1 MGFLNEVA
9 KGFGT
14 MARKADER
22 QQVNDEQAR
31 AAALKAEVEKDHA
44 VFLRQAPEEYEARKE
59 EREISRR
66 LTLVFSQGGWR
77 IDFRPFDSLDTK
89 YRPKLIEILS
99 GELYR
104 TYRDVGRHY
113 LAAEK
118 DSTSTPLIFFH
129 TLGSY
134 LHFPEFAELLNRSL
148 AHQDF
153 YFSGDS
159 IGSILTGFK
168 EPGVLAARTPEGI
181 RALVFC
187 EGDISTDKETSPFAA
202 SSLQLV
208 QLSKLIHWYP
218 KRSKYESLIQLLA
231 KAMNEELSP
240 SAEELINSEDPSD
253 WIDGVNIVL
262 GSDKEE
268 DLEYRC
274 LKMALIKAAI
284 EPIDQETFA
293 KVYEFIRDAAI
304 CLLSTISIVG
314 EGDDERIVRVPPVD
328 ILVADAIIYKRTNN
342 LSQMDGELKEALD
355 LYAGAGFN
363 KRVEFTSLANF
374 FSSIQAYEQEMIV
387 LDKMVEH
394 NIPRSEDQVARL
406 AFLHAGG
413 ARSAG
418 RTLLNKQ
425 INYAREDGK
434 IAIDYRALSWD
445 AHEVSMYFDSASG
458 SNKYADTPLIV
469 AEWSKNISTNSVRWD
484 SAAITDA
491 LGKSIENELG
501 DDYSISQNQ
510 VGVLMDGDLDYS
522 DSTVVMPAKQTKY
535 PWLGFVVVGEQVTRK
550 QVSISLFATYF
561 PELDHAEE
569 SSVIQRNQRAAS
581 RVAMLKMR
589 QNPKINNFIDTMQS
603 IVVESLEHF
612 FNSATQSDSIY

>member
-66 LTLVFSQGGWR
+66 FTLVFSQGGWR

-99 GELYR
+99 GELYK
-104 TYRDVGRHY
+104 TYRDAGRHY

-342 LSQMDGELKEALD
+342 LSQMDGELKETSAKIETDYFKNDSLLIGD
-355 LYAGAGFN
+355 RCGAHTFPD
-363 KRVEFTSLANF
+363 
-374 FSSIQAYEQEMIV
+374 IQNASRTAV
-387 LDKMVEH
+387 VEH
-394 NIPRSEDQVARL
+394 EATTSKISEDQLFYCNQRGIGPEEAVGL
-406 AFLHAGG
+406 IVNG
-413 ARSAG
+413 
-418 RTLLNKQ
+418 
-425 INYAREDGK
+425 YAREV
-434 IAIDYRALSWD
+434 LSKLPMEF
-445 AHEVSMYFDSASG
+445 AVEA
-458 SNKYADTPLIV
+458 
-469 AEWSKNISTNSVRWD
+469 
-484 SAAITDA
+484 
-491 LGKSIENELG
+491 
-501 DDYSISQNQ
+501 
-510 VGVLMDGDLDYS
+510 
-522 DSTVVMPAKQTKY
+522 
-535 PWLGFVVVGEQVTRK
+535 RK
-550 QVSISLFATYF
+550 LLQVSL
-561 PELDHAEE
+561 EG
-569 SSVIQRNQRAAS
+569 SVG
-581 RVAMLKMR
+581 
-589 QNPKINNFIDTMQS
+589 
-603 IVVESLEHF
+603 
-612 FNSATQSDSIY
+612 

>member
-9 KGFGT
+9 KGLGT

-44 VFLRQAPEEYEARKE
+44 LFLHQAAEEYETRKE

-66 LTLVFSQGGWR
+66 LASVFSEGGWI
-77 IDFRPFDSLDTK
+77 IDFSPFDSLDTK

-99 GELYR
+99 SELYK

-134 LHFPEFAELLNRSL
+134 LYFPEFAEQLNRSL
-148 AHQDF
+148 VHRDF
-153 YFSGDS
+153 YFSGES
-159 IGSILTGFK
+159 IGSVLTGFK
-168 EPGVLAARTPEGI
+168 EPGVLAARTPESI
-181 RALVFC
+181 RERVFC
-187 EGDISTDKETSPFAA
+187 EGGNSSDDETNPFEA

-231 KAMNEELSP
+231 KAMEEELSP
-240 SAEELINSEDPSD
+240 SAEELINSEDPND
-253 WIDGVNIVL
+253 WVDGINIVL
-262 GSDKEE
+262 GSNKEE
-268 DLEYRC
+268 NFEYRC
-274 LKMALIKAAI
+274 LKMALIKTAI
-284 EPIDQETFA
+284 EPMDQEAFT
-293 KVYEFIRDAAI
+293 KVYDFVRDAAI

-314 EGDDERIVRVPPVD
+314 EGEDERIVRVPPVD

-342 LSQMDGELKEALD
+342 LSQMNKELKEALD
-355 LYAGAGFN
+355 LYAGVDFN

-374 FSSIQAYEQEMIV
+374 FSAIQAYEQEMIV

-413 ARSAG
+413 ARNVG
-418 RTLLNKQ
+418 KTLLSNQ
-425 INYAREDGK
+425 IDYAKEDGK
-434 IAIDYRALSWD
+434 IAVDYRTLSWD
-445 AHEVSMYFDSASG
+445 AQELSMYFNSASG
-458 SNKYADTPLIV
+458 SNRYADTPLVV
-469 AEWSKNISTNSVRWD
+469 AEWSKNISTNSTHWD
-484 SAAITDA
+484 SAIVTDA
-491 LGKSIENELG
+491 LVKSIENEFG
-501 DDYSISQNQ
+501 EDFSISQNQ
-510 VGVLMDGDLDYS
+510 VGILMDGELDYS
-522 DSTVVMPAKQTKY
+522 DSTLLMPAKQTKY
-535 PWLGFVVVGEQVTRK
+535 PWLGFVVVGEQISRK
-550 QVSISLFATYF
+550 QVSVSLFGTYF
-561 PELDHAEE
+561 PELDHTEE
-569 SSVIQRNQRAAS
+569 SSVIQRNQKAAS
-581 RVAMLKMR
+581 RAAMLKMR

-603 IVVESLEHF
+603 VVVESLEQF
-612 FNSATQSDSIY
+612 FNSGAQSDSIY